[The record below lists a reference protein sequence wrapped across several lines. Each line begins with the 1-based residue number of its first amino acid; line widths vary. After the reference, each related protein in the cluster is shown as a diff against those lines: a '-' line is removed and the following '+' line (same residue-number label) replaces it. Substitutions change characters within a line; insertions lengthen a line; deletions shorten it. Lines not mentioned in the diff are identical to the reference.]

1 MILSV
6 NMTGESSLCR
16 ILSVNMT
23 GESNRCRIL
32 SVNMTGGVTGVGFYR

>member
-1 MILSV
+1 M
-6 NMTGESSLCR
+6 NMTGESNRCR

-32 SVNMTGGVTGVGFYR
+32 SANMTGGVTGVGFYR

>member
-1 MILSV
+1 M
-6 NMTGESSLCR
+6 NMTGESNRCR